1 MSHQNI
7 PRQQLMLTIGLDNT
21 IPLCIVEEVC
31 MEAITKFLK
40 QFLINQRQ
48 KTYAN
53 ELLQYAKAEYGLEWQ
68 HAYHMMLQ
76 GKRPQPN
83 GRVK

>member
-1 MSHQNI
+1 
-7 PRQQLMLTIGLDNT
+7 MLTIGLDNT

-31 MEAITKFLK
+31 MEAIIKFLK

-68 HAYHMMLQ
+68 HAYQMMLQ
-76 GKRPQPN
+76 GKRPEPN